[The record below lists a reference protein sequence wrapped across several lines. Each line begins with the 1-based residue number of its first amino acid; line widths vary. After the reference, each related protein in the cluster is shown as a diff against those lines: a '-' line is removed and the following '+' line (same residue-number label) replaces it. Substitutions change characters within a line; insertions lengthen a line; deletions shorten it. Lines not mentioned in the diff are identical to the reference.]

1 MKIKFLALAM
11 IAMLFTACKP
21 DPQPEGGEGSGT
33 NNGEVESSYIA
44 ISLAQTGMDR
54 ADDDAKFDD
63 GLATERAVNSIY
75 VFFFRNG
82 QPFVGASGEGY
93 SQNNY
98 QSILVNSGNQN
109 PANDNI
115 SDINKS
121 VLVIKNY
128 KGELPNQMV
137 AVLNWNPADPTT
149 KPTYTLEELQKEL
162 VGYTKEFNSTD
173 YFIMSNSTYKNA
185 AGDVYA
191 TPLEITDFKNDP
203 DLAIANPVKV
213 YVERVAAK
221 VRVKTTGDID
231 DDQPSTADAHI
242 FKLQQ
247 KKNDNTNFITLGG
260 RTIYAKILGWDI
272 YNDYTQSYLLK
283 ELPTDLAHNDEW
295 NGFYWNS
302 ASNHRSYWAVNAQQ
316 ASDYNDK
323 FNWNTMTYPEQMYC
337 CENTSG
343 NAESAAAARTKV
355 VLKAQLQDEN
365 GNKVEV
371 ARWFGSDYD
380 GKQNLLTAVKNTL
393 VNTYYY
399 GVGVAD
405 ADGNYSEFESIRWN
419 DLMTVAGNGT
429 TAAVYQ
435 VYFQLSKET
444 GFGENKTWYV
454 RSGDTFTKTNATAI
468 NALLDDID
476 PALLYSDGQTY
487 YQTDIQH
494 LGATF
499 GVVRNHVYDIDIKS
513 ITGYGTPVVDL
524 NYIINT
530 PEIPL
535 EDEQTFVAAEINILS
550 WRVVENNVNL

>member
-21 DPQPEGGEGSGT
+21 DPQTEGGEGSGT
-33 NNGEVESSYIA
+33 NKGEVESSYIA
-44 ISLAQTGMDR
+44 ISLASTGMDR
-54 ADDDAKFDD
+54 ADEKFDD
-63 GLATERAVNSIY
+63 GLDTERTVNSIH
-75 VFFFRNG
+75 VFFFKNG
-82 QPFVGASGEGY
+82 EPFFGASSNNQY
-93 SQNNY
+93 NY
-98 QSILVNSGNQN
+98 QSIDIKIKEETKTN
-109 PANDNI
+109 NI
-115 SDINKS
+115 SDINES

-137 AVLNWNPADPTT
+137 AVLNWNPKTQP
-149 KPTYTLEELQKEL
+149 YTLKGLQEEL
-162 VGYTKEFNSTD
+162 VGYKNENIT
-173 YFIMSNSTYKNA
+173 FIMSNSTYRNA
-185 AGDVYA
+185 AGNVYA
-191 TPLEITDFKNDP
+191 APLEITDFKNKQD
-203 DLAIANPVKV
+203 DAIKNPVKV

-221 VRVKTTGDID
+221 VKVKTTGDID

-247 KKNDNTNFITLGG
+247 KKNDNTNTNFITLGG

-295 NGFYWNS
+295 NGFWWNS
-302 ASNHRSYWAVNAQQ
+302 PSNHRSYWAVNAPQ
-316 ASDYNDK
+316 AAGYRDQ

-380 GKQNLLTAVKNTL
+380 GKQNLLIAVKNTL

-399 GVGVAD
+399 GVGEEKD
-405 ADGNYSEFESIRWN
+405 KDGNHTKFQSIEWQ

-444 GFGENKTWYV
+444 GFGESRTWYV

-468 NALLDDID
+468 NGLLDDID

-494 LGATF
+494 LGTTF

-524 NYIINT
+524 NYVINT

>member
-21 DPQPEGGEGSGT
+21 DPQPEGGEGT
-33 NNGEVESSYIA
+33 DPNKGEVESSYIA
-44 ISLAQTGMDR
+44 ISLASTGMDR
-54 ADDDAKFDD
+54 ADDEKFDD
-63 GLATERAVNSIY
+63 GLATERAVHSIY

-82 QPFVGASGEGY
+82 EPFVGASGVNY
-93 SQNNY
+93 PNNNY
-98 QSILVNSGNQN
+98 QSIVVNSGNQI

-115 SDINKS
+115 SDINQS
-121 VLVIKNY
+121 VLVIDSY

-137 AVLNWNPADPTT
+137 AVLNWTPTKT
-149 KPTYTLEELQKEL
+149 TYTLAELQGEL

-191 TPLEITDFKNDP
+191 TPLEITDFKNNPVDAEN
-203 DLAIANPVKV
+203 DPVKV

-231 DDQPSTADAHI
+231 NDQDPANDGHI

-260 RTIYAKILGWDI
+260 KTIYAKILGWDI
-272 YNDYTQSYLLK
+272 YNDYTQSFLLK
-283 ELPTDLAHNDEW
+283 KLPTDLAHNDEW
-295 NGFYWNS
+295 NGFWWNS
-302 ASNHRSYWAVNAQQ
+302 PSNHRSYWAVNAQQ
-316 ASDYNDK
+316 TTGYKDQ

-355 VLKAQLQDEN
+355 VLKAQLQDEY

-371 ARWFGSDYD
+371 ARWFGSDYA
-380 GKQNLLTAVKNTL
+380 GKQDLLTAVKNTL

-399 GVGVAD
+399 GDGTEVD
-405 ADGNYSEFESIRWN
+405 AQGNHKKFKSIEWK
-419 DLMTVAGNGT
+419 DLMTVAGNDTT

-444 GFGENKTWYV
+444 GFGENRTWYV
-454 RSGDTFTKTNATAI
+454 RSGDTFTKAKNATAI
-468 NALLDDID
+468 NQLLYNID

-494 LGATF
+494 LGTTF

-530 PEIPL
+530 PEIPV

>member
-63 GLATERAVNSIY
+63 GLDEERKVHSIY

-82 QPFVGASGEGY
+82 QAFVGASGEGY

-98 QSILVNSGNQN
+98 QSIDVAIGNKD
-109 PANDNI
+109 PENDNI
-115 SDINKS
+115 SDINNS

-137 AVLNWNPADPTT
+137 AVLNWSPADPKI
-149 KPTYTLEELQKEL
+149 KPTYTLAELQKEL
-162 VGYTKEFNSTD
+162 VGYTKEINSTD

-191 TPLEITDFKNDP
+191 TPLEITDFKNERQA
-203 DLAIANPVKV
+203 AIDHPVKV

-221 VRVKTTGDID
+221 VKVKTTGAIV
-231 DDQPSTADAHI
+231 DDQYPENNGHI

-247 KKNDNTNFITLGG
+247 EKNNNSNFITLGEK
-260 RTIYAKILGWDI
+260 TIYAKILGWDI

-283 ELPTDLAHNDEW
+283 NLPTDLAHNDEW
-295 NGFYWNS
+295 NGFWWNS
-302 ASNHRSYWAVNAQQ
+302 PSNHRSYWAKSYEQTI
-316 ASDYNDK
+316 NDQ

-343 NAESAAAARTKV
+343 NDKSAAAARTKV

-365 GNKVEV
+365 GAPVEV

-380 GKQNLLTAVKNTL
+380 GKENLLKAVKNTL
-393 VNTYYY
+393 VNTYYS
-399 GVGVAD
+399 GVGTEVD
-405 ADGNYSEFESIRWN
+405 EKGNHKKFQSIEWQ

-429 TAAVYQ
+429 EVAVYQ
-435 VYFQLSKET
+435 VYFQLSTEAS
-444 GFGENKTWYV
+444 ENKTWYV
-454 RSGDTFTKTNATAI
+454 RSGDTFTKTSATAI
-468 NALLDDID
+468 NGLLDDID

-494 LGATF
+494 LGTTF

-524 NYIINT
+524 NYVIDT

>member
-98 QSILVNSGNQN
+98 QSIDVAIGNKD
-109 PANDNI
+109 PENDNI
-115 SDINKS
+115 SDINNS

-137 AVLNWNPADPTT
+137 AVLNWTPADPKT
-149 KPTYTLEELQKEL
+149 KPTYTLKELQEEL

-191 TPLEITDFKNDP
+191 TPLEITDFKNERQA
-203 DLAIANPVKV
+203 AIDHPVKV

-221 VRVKTTGDID
+221 VKVKTTGAIV
-231 DDQPSTADAHI
+231 DDQYPENNGHI

-247 KKNDNTNFITLGG
+247 EKNNNSNFITLGEK
-260 RTIYAKILGWDI
+260 TIYAKILGWDI

-283 ELPTDLAHNDEW
+283 NLPTDLAHNDDLCVPLTHIAH
-295 NGFYWNS
+295 NS
-302 ASNHRSYWAVNAQQ
+302 VSK
-316 ASDYNDK
+316 K
-323 FNWNTMTYPEQMYC
+323 F
-337 CENTSG
+337 SKKI
-343 NAESAAAARTKV
+343 SA
-355 VLKAQLQDEN
+355 
-365 GNKVEV
+365 
-371 ARWFGSDYD
+371 
-380 GKQNLLTAVKNTL
+380 
-393 VNTYYY
+393 
-399 GVGVAD
+399 
-405 ADGNYSEFESIRWN
+405 IR
-419 DLMTVAGNGT
+419 
-429 TAAVYQ
+429 
-435 VYFQLSKET
+435 
-444 GFGENKTWYV
+444 
-454 RSGDTFTKTNATAI
+454 
-468 NALLDDID
+468 
-476 PALLYSDGQTY
+476 
-487 YQTDIQH
+487 
-494 LGATF
+494 
-499 GVVRNHVYDIDIKS
+499 
-513 ITGYGTPVVDL
+513 
-524 NYIINT
+524 
-530 PEIPL
+530 
-535 EDEQTFVAAEINILS
+535 
-550 WRVVENNVNL
+550 